1 MITKENIAQLSEKV
15 NALKGMLNK
24 SNFSFEID
32 TEDVVLGFKKT
43 LKKRTKNILK
53 ANAIAKKLTADC
65 GRYISA
71 SVRIVNVRMY
81 RDGQLIK
88 SL

>member
-1 MITKENIAQLSEKV
+1 MITKENITELSAKV
-15 NALKGMLNK
+15 NALKATLNK

-32 TEDVVLGFKKT
+32 TEDMVLGFKKT

-53 ANAIAKKLTADC
+53 ANAIAKKLTADS

>member
-1 MITKENIAQLSEKV
+1 MITTENIARLSEKV
-15 NALKGMLNK
+15 NALKGAIN
-24 SNFSFEID
+24 SGNFSFEID
-32 TEDVVLGFKKT
+32 TEDVAMGFKKT

-65 GRYISA
+65 GQFIYA

-81 RDGQLIK
+81 RDGQLVK